1 MSDFRLISE
10 RYVLPTPAGAFYAVS
25 GTAQDSARQF
35 IFSLMADEQSKYLSA
50 DDLLELTD
58 AETEQDA
65 LEMIYR
71 VQTLGWVQGEDTV
84 REAPS
89 GTLEDELP
97 ALLRALTGS
106 GKALLAD
113 HQGFYLATEG
123 FSHETAEE
131 LSALTAD
138 LASLHQ
144 RHSGLLAK
152 NLAIDSSAWA
162 LVDASGNSRLGCW
175 PMNIGGH
182 RFTLV
187 ISGVPQ
193 FNQWPFVQLAW
204 MLTKRY
210 SVVHKARDVEAGLV
224 L

>member
-1 MSDFRLISE
+1 MSDFRLVSE
-10 RYVLPTPAGAFYAVS
+10 RYVTPTPAGAFYAVS
-25 GTAQDSARQF
+25 SNSQDAARQF
-35 IFSLMADEQSKYLSA
+35 IFALMADEQSKYMSSE
-50 DDLLELTD
+50 DLLALTD
-58 AETEQDA
+58 TEHEQDA
-65 LEMIYR
+65 LELIYR
-71 VQTLGWVQGEDTV
+71 VQTLGWIQGEDER
-84 REAPS
+84 REAPR
-89 GTLEDELP
+89 GNMEDELP
-97 ALLRALTGS
+97 ALLRALTGG

-113 HQGFYLATEG
+113 QQGFYLATEG

-144 RHSGLLAK
+144 RHAGLLTR

-175 PMNIGGH
+175 PVYIGGH

-187 ISGVPQ
+187 VSGIPQ
-193 FNQWPFVQLAW
+193 FNQWQFVQLTW
-204 MLTKRY
+204 LLTKRY
-210 SVVHKARDVEAGLV
+210 STARTAPEVEAGVV